1 MHRRDACATKDF
13 LTVKLELESI
23 LSLNL
28 LKGGLKMATW
38 NLQLLKFGENYE
50 EELIGPGPRAYIA
63 LTHPSDTIK
72 KKVGKNE
79 IEFKTI
85 SPDCATFGELE
96 IEVNR
101 LIKELETIKRQGKK
115 FFEKERE
122 KRKEYSEKTK
132 LD

>member
-1 MHRRDACATKDF
+1 
-13 LTVKLELESI
+13 
-23 LSLNL
+23 
-28 LKGGLKMATW
+28 MATW

-50 EELIGPGPRAYIA
+50 EELIGLGPRAYIA
-63 LTHPSDTIK
+63 IKHPSDTIK
-72 KKVGKNE
+72 RKEGKNE

-101 LIKELETIKRQGKK
+101 LIKELETIKKQGKK
-115 FFEKERE
+115 FFEKEKE
-122 KRKEYSEKTK
+122 KRRDYLAGKSK

>member
-1 MHRRDACATKDF
+1 MTTH
-13 LTVKLELESI
+13 
-23 LSLNL
+23 
-28 LKGGLKMATW
+28 
-38 NLQLLKFGENYE
+38 NLQLLSFPENYE
-50 EELIGPGPRAYIA
+50 EKLIGLGPRAYIA
-63 LTHPSDTIK
+63 LKHPSDTIK
-72 KKVGKNE
+72 WKEGKKE